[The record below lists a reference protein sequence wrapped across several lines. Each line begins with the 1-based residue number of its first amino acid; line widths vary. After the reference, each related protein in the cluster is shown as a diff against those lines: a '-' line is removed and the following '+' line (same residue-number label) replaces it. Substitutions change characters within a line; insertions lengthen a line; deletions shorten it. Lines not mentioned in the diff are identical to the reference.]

1 VNLSIT
7 YANAFINAGFS
18 SDTIMMKEGEEQ
30 DWIFKNK
37 DYGQIAATAS
47 VGMLLLWNIDQ
58 GFEKLDKYMESTND
72 LIWAGSYLAV
82 GLVNSGIRN

>member
-1 VNLSIT
+1 
-7 YANAFINAGFS
+7 
-18 SDTIMMKEGEEQ
+18 MMKEGEEQ

-72 LIWAGSYLAV
+72 LI
-82 GLVNSGIRN
+82 